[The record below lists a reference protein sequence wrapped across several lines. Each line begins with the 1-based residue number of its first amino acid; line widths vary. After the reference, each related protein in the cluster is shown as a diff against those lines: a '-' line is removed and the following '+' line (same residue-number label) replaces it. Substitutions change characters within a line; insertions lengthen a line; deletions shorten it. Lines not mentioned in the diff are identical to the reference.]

1 MTAERKPTSDMVAL
15 PVATLRLLV
24 GAVVFAVLV
33 MLAMLSVEIVILLQ
47 VFDLIDLIEQ
57 LVPPA

>member
-1 MTAERKPTSDMVAL
+1 MTAEPKPTVDMVAL

-24 GAVVFAVLV
+24 GAVIFAVLI

-47 VFDLIDLIEQ
+47 VFDLIDLIQQ
-57 LVPPA
+57 LVPPT

>member
-1 MTAERKPTSDMVAL
+1 MTGERIPTADMVAL

-24 GAVVFAVLV
+24 AGVILAVLI
-33 MLAMLSVEIVILLQ
+33 MLAMLSVEIVILFR